1 MVTINYHDLSLAFDF
16 VSSAAPM
23 EHRAFVSRD
32 SGKVYWISELG
43 EFDEEEL
50 PMIWKRRIDTAG
62 APTGD

>member
-23 EHRAFVSRD
+23 EHRD
-32 SGKVYWISELG
+32 SGKIYWISELG

-50 PMIWKRRIDTAG
+50 PG

>member
-23 EHRAFVSRD
+23 EHHAFVSLD

-50 PMIWKRRIDTAG
+50 PG